1 MEIRNRDDAQFIL
14 RQRVAK
20 EVGRRWKNIIK
31 LLCIS
36 AAPVVFYSLCTVL
49 LYPEAG
55 DSALS
60 TGMAGGLIVLVFWL
74 LIPAGVAMVVI
85 EKDKELLIK
94 KYMDEMT
101 EAGEI
106 DKEEK

>member
-1 MEIRNRDDAQFIL
+1 
-14 RQRVAK
+14 
-20 EVGRRWKNIIK
+20 
-31 LLCIS
+31 
-36 AAPVVFYSLCTVL
+36 
-49 LYPEAG
+49 
-55 DSALS
+55 
-60 TGMAGGLIVLVFWL
+60 VFWL
-74 LIPAGVAMVVI
+74 LIPAGVAMAVI

>member
-31 LLCIS
+31 LLVIS
-36 AAPVVFYSLCTVL
+36 AAPVVFYSLCTIL
-49 LYPEAG
+49 FYPE

-60 TGMAGGLIVLVFWL
+60 TGAAGGLIVLVFWL
-74 LIPAGVAMVVI
+74 LIPAGVAMVGI